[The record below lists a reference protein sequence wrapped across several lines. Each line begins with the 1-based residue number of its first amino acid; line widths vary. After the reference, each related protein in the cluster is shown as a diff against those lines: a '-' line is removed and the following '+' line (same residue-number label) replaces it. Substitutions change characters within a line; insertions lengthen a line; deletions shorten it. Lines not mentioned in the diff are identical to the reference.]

1 MIASCLMFAASFLF
15 LVVADN
21 IWTIYVGRLATG
33 LCAGMSSLV
42 CPVYVSE
49 TASPKIRGILG
60 SGMQLMVTIGVV
72 LGFVVGSLVTWRW
85 LSVFCIGCD
94 LIWILLL
101 LLIPETPQFYISKQ
115 RHEEAK
121 EALQWLR

>member
-1 MIASCLMFAASFLF
+1 MDDEEESWVGSLVAIGALFGGPLAGNVMGLIGRRGTMIASCLMFAASFLF

-49 TASPKIRGILG
+49 TASPKIR
-60 SGMQLMVTIGVV
+60 
-72 LGFVVGSLVTWRW
+72 
-85 LSVFCIGCD
+85 
-94 LIWILLL
+94 
-101 LLIPETPQFYISKQ
+101 
-115 RHEEAK
+115 
-121 EALQWLR
+121 